1 MASKQNVYRIYQRQ
15 VFRFGIIL
23 GALYLFL
30 RLFHNLLIQ
39 ADRGILAINTGALI
53 ILCLLYLLH
62 KKFFQL
68 ATTIFFL
75 ICLVLMGSVW
85 NNYGGWNGPVPY
97 TVMVLL
103 IFICISTRGWVT
115 PFLLICYGLSI
126 PFFKFFSTFPLNPN
140 YSNLSLSMDFLIN
153 TILLIS
159 ITLFLKQ
166 KFNGNKAAIRS
177 ASEQIQDSKEELL
190 LQSKLLLSQQKE
202 IVDLK
207 KQRKR
212 LLDVKKIEVKEA
224 ADQLTHYGFMNSH
237 ILRAPLAK
245 ILGVVDLIK
254 LNHPDDPE
262 TDQLNQIMAKAKD
275 MDLEIK
281 KLAMI
286 ASRNVNPD

>member
-1 MASKQNVYRIYQRQ
+1 MANEQNVYRIYQRQ

-23 GALYLFL
+23 GTLYLFL
-30 RLFHNLLIQ
+30 RLSHNLLIQ
-39 ADRGILAINTGALI
+39 ADQGILAINVGAVTVLG
-53 ILCLLYLLH
+53 LLYLLH
-62 KKFFQL
+62 KKYFQL
-68 ATTIFFL
+68 ATSIFFL

-97 TVMVLL
+97 TIMVLL

-126 PFFKFFSTFPLNPN
+126 PFFKQFSAFPVNPN
-140 YSNLSLSMDFLIN
+140 YSSLSLSFDFLVN
-153 TILLIS
+153 SILLIA

-166 KFNGNKAAIRS
+166 KFNRNKVAIEM
-177 ASEQIQDSKEELL
+177 ASKQIQDSKEELL
-190 LQSKLLLSQQKE
+190 LQSNLLLSQQKE

-212 LLDVKKIEVKEA
+212 LLDVKKVEVKEA
-224 ADQLTHYGFMNSH
+224 ADQLAHYRFMNSH
-237 ILRAPLAK
+237 ILRSPITK

-262 TDQLNQIMAKAKD
+262 MEQLNQIMGKAQD
-275 MDLEIK
+275 MDQEIR
-281 KLAMI
+281 KLANI
-286 ASRNVNPD
+286 ASQSANSG